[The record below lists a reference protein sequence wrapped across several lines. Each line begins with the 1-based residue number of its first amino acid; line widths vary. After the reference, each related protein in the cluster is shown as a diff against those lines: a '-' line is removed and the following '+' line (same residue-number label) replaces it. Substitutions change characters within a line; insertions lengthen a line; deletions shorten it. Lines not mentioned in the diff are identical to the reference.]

1 MNRKHLFYTFLIQNS
16 RQRLNIFFNFFR
28 KIEEIPHR
36 NFFDRNSIY
45 VKYHRN
51 ILSHFNIK
59 LYFIYFS
66 TILCH
71 SDFICFA
78 KPMRFQRDAV
88 YFFVLN
94 FFFFVVCSQ
103 YFNRI
108 YRCHYVSSVGSKS
121 TNNGYYLLCYST
133 KYTMEPNIQTHIK
146 SNREKKALKLKTK
159 RKKISSKS
167 E

>member
-16 RQRLNIFFNFFR
+16 RQRLNIFSNFFR
-28 KIEEIPHR
+28 KNRRNPTPKFFSIGIPST
-36 NFFDRNSIY
+36 D
-45 VKYHRN
+45 KYHQN

-59 LYFIYFS
+59 HYFIYFS

-94 FFFFVVCSQ
+94 FFSSLFVHNISIEFTDAIMSLQSVPNQ
-103 YFNRI
+103 LIMVII
-108 YRCHYVSSVGSKS
+108 YCAIAQS
-121 TNNGYYLLCYST
+121 TQWN
-133 KYTMEPNIQTHIK
+133 QTF
-146 SNREKKALKLKTK
+146 K
-159 RKKISSKS
+159 RT
-167 E
+167 

>member
-16 RQRLNIFFNFFR
+16 RQRLNIFSNFYR

-94 FFFFVVCSQ
+94 FFSSLFVHNISIEFTDAIMSLQSVPNQ
-103 YFNRI
+103 LIMVII
-108 YRCHYVSSVGSKS
+108 YCAIAQS
-121 TNNGYYLLCYST
+121 TQWN
-133 KYTMEPNIQTHIK
+133 QTF
-146 SNREKKALKLKTK
+146 K
-159 RKKISSKS
+159 RT
-167 E
+167 